1 MVVIYGDKTLV
12 PHKNG
17 LSSPKNAS
25 EDRNYPD
32 FEYCI
37 TPVNMKSKL
46 VSVITNHSVS
56 SKKFIEGELKKSN
69 EKHSESR
76 KYFESLFDFEEST
89 SKQIRVEIDTDSL
102 SDDLYCLSN
111 FDGEM
116 LAVKPKSIHL
126 ILKESNPENARE
138 NIIGYCYFDDKRE
151 KREYSIKEGSD
162 SLEILLPVNS
172 EIFSNIF
179 TRIENG
185 DNTIYVSIYFP
196 AYADTVDRM
205 SPIIAPSTCVIDA
218 SYMGDNFV
226 ALKNI
231 SLLSKD
237 ISTNDDGDDISETET
252 NDYQV
257 DDDNNE
263 TIIKEISYKME
274 LLDKNTYE
282 TTTLLTSINSNI
294 RVMSFLLIFLI
305 ALFLFKF
312 VW

>member
-1 MVVIYGDKTLV
+1 MMIFGDKTLV

-17 LSSPKNAS
+17 LSNPKNAS

-37 TPVNMKSKL
+37 TSVHMKSKL
-46 VSVITNHSVS
+46 VSAITNHSVS
-56 SKKFIEGELKKSN
+56 SKKFIESELKKSN

-76 KYFESLFDFEEST
+76 KYFESLFDFEESI
-89 SKQIRVEIDTDSL
+89 SKEIRVEIDTDSL

-138 NIIGYCYFDDKRE
+138 DTVGYCYFDDKRE
-151 KREYSIKEGSD
+151 KREYSIQEGRD
-162 SLEILLPVNS
+162 SLEILLPVSS

-179 TRIENG
+179 NGVKNG
-185 DNTIYVSIYFP
+185 DNTIYVSVYFP
-196 AYADTVDRM
+196 AYADTIDRM
-205 SPIIAPSTCVIDA
+205 SAIIAPSTCVIDA

-226 ALKNI
+226 TLKDI
-231 SLLSKD
+231 SLLSED
-237 ISTNDDGDDISETET
+237 IYINDDDNDISEIET
-252 NDYQV
+252 NDSQV
-257 DDDNNE
+257 DDNNNE
-263 TIIKEISYKME
+263 NINEISSKLE

-282 TTTLLTSINSNI
+282 TTMLLTSINTNI
-294 RVMSFLLIFLI
+294 RTMSFLLIFLV

>member
-1 MVVIYGDKTLV
+1 MIYGDKTLV

-32 FEYCI
+32 LEYCI

-126 ILKESNPENARE
+126 ILKESNPENTRE
-138 NIIGYCYFDDKRE
+138 NIVGYCYFDDKRE
-151 KREYSIKEGSD
+151 KREYSIQKGSD
-162 SLEILLPVNS
+162 SLEILLPVSS

-179 TRIENG
+179 NGVKNG
-185 DNTIYVSIYFP
+185 DNTICVSIYFP
-196 AYADTVDRM
+196 AYADTIDRM
-205 SPIIAPSTCVIDA
+205 SAIIASSTCVIDA
-218 SYMGDNFV
+218 SYMGDNF
-226 ALKNI
+226 ATLKDI
-231 SLLSKD
+231 SLLSED
-237 ISTNDDGDDISETET
+237 IYINDDNNDISEIET
-252 NDYQV
+252 NDCQI

-263 TIIKEISYKME
+263 NISEISSKLE

-282 TTTLLTSINSNI
+282 ATMLLTSINTNI
-294 RVMSFLLIFLI
+294 RTMSFLLIFLV

>member
-1 MVVIYGDKTLV
+1 MIFGDKTLV

-17 LSSPKNAS
+17 LSNPKNAS

-37 TPVNMKSKL
+37 TSVHMKSKL
-46 VSVITNHSVS
+46 VSAITNHSVS
-56 SKKFIEGELKKSN
+56 SKKFIESELKKSN

-76 KYFESLFDFEEST
+76 KYFESLFDFEESI
-89 SKQIRVEIDTDSL
+89 SKEIRVEIDTDSL

-138 NIIGYCYFDDKRE
+138 DTVGYCYFDDKRE
-151 KREYSIKEGSD
+151 KREYSIQEGRD
-162 SLEILLPVNS
+162 SLEILLPVSS

-179 TRIENG
+179 NGVKNG
-185 DNTIYVSIYFP
+185 DNTIYVSVYFP
-196 AYADTVDRM
+196 AYADTIDRM
-205 SPIIAPSTCVIDA
+205 SAIIAPSTCVIDA

-226 ALKNI
+226 TLKDI
-231 SLLSKD
+231 SLLSED
-237 ISTNDDGDDISETET
+237 IYINDDDNDISEIET
-252 NDYQV
+252 NDSQV
-257 DDDNNE
+257 DDNNSE
-263 TIIKEISYKME
+263 NINEISSKLD
-274 LLDKNTYE
+274 LLDKNTNE
-282 TTTLLTSINSNI
+282 TTMLLTSINTNI
-294 RVMSFLLIFLI
+294 RTMSFLLIFFV

>member
-1 MVVIYGDKTLV
+1 MIFSDKTLV

-17 LSSPKNAS
+17 LSSPENAS
-25 EDRNYPD
+25 EDQNYPD

-37 TPVNMKSKL
+37 TSVHMKSKL
-46 VSVITNHSVS
+46 VSAITNHSVS
-56 SKKFIEGELKKSN
+56 SKKFIESELKKFN

-76 KYFESLFDFEEST
+76 KYFESLFDSEEST

-102 SDDLYCLSN
+102 SDNLYCLSN
-111 FDGEM
+111 FNDEM

-126 ILKESNPENARE
+126 ILKESNPEKARS
-138 NIIGYCYFDDKRE
+138 NIVGHCYFNDKRE
-151 KREYSIKEGSD
+151 EREYSIKEGND
-162 SLEILLPVNS
+162 SLEILLPVSS

-179 TRIENG
+179 TGVENG
-185 DNTIYVSIYFP
+185 NNTIYVSIYFLG
-196 AYADTVDRM
+196 YADTINRM
-205 SPIIAPSTCVIDA
+205 SAIIAPSTCVIDA

-237 ISTNDDGDDISETET
+237 ISTNDDSNDMSEVET

-263 TIIKEISYKME
+263 IIKEVSSKIE
-274 LLDKNTYE
+274 LIDRNTYE
-282 TTTLLTSINSNI
+282 NTVLLTSINSNI
-294 RVMSFLLIFLI
+294 RVMSYLLIFLI

-312 VW
+312 IW